1 MSGHRY
7 ELRVLLPHQDSGSR
21 FYVDT
26 DGFWNTVDSS
36 DDIDYLRE
44 QRDIMLKFWRRVQIV
59 ALERV
64 VLKETV
70 VE

>member
-7 ELRVLLPHQDSGSR
+7 ELRVLLPQQDSRSQ

-36 DDIDYLRE
+36 DDIDYLRK